1 MSDETLTLD
10 PAKTALVL
18 IEYQNEFTTDGG
30 VLHGAVA
37 EVMDSTGMLDN
48 TKAFVEKARAAGV
61 TIMHAPITFARL
73 RRTHPAPVRHSG
85 RRGGRQRVRERH
97 VGRRDR
103 GRLDPR

>member
-37 EVMDSTGMLDN
+37 EVMDRPACST
-48 TKAFVEKARAAGV
+48 TPKRSS
-61 TIMHAPITFARL
+61 
-73 RRTHPAPVRHSG
+73 RRPGRPA
-85 RRGGRQRVRERH
+85 
-97 VGRRDR
+97 
-103 GRLDPR
+103 

>member
-61 TIMHAPITFARL
+61 TIMHAPITFAPATPNSPGT
-73 RRTHPAPVRHSG
+73 RTAFWPAWWAATRS
-85 RRGGRQRVRERH
+85 
-97 VGRRDR
+97 
-103 GRLDPR
+103 

>member
-48 TKAFVEKARAAGV
+48 TKAFVEKSRAAGV
-61 TIMHAPITFARL
+61 TIMHTPITFAPATPNL
-73 RRTHPAPVRHSG
+73 PRTRTAF
-85 RRGGRQRVRERH
+85 
-97 VGRRDR
+97 
-103 GRLDPR
+103 